1 MEIQIM
7 ANAIVTQLIATSEQD
22 RSNLIETRA
31 DMAKAVLDVLLA
43 AMQSDDPILPDLVE
57 RTISA
62 VSELLSVP

>member
-1 MEIQIM
+1 M